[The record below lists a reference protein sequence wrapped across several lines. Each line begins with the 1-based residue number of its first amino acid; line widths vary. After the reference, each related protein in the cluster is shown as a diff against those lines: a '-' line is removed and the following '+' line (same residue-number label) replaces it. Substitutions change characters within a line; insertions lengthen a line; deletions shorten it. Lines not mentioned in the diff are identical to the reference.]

1 MADPAR
7 RIALFGGA
15 FDPPHLGH
23 VLCATYAHAI
33 SGVDAVWILPVAQH
47 PYDTKRD
54 VRPWSIRWR
63 LCQAA
68 FAPLGFA
75 ELRDDERRN
84 PDGKTYDLV
93 RALDAA
99 HPGTRWYLIGG
110 SDTRDDLPN
119 WHRGAELAQMIE
131 VIPVPRA
138 GFGADDAHSLPDIS
152 STAIRERLAR
162 DEPVDGLVPAAV
174 RSLIVREGWYRN

>member
-1 MADPAR
+1 MAEPAR

-23 VLCATYAHAI
+23 VLCATWAYAI

-54 VRPWSIRWR
+54 LRPWATRWA

-75 ELRDDERRN
+75 ELCDDERRN
-84 PDGKTYDLV
+84 PAGKTYDLV

-99 HPGTRWYLIGG
+99 HPNTHWHLVGG

-119 WHRGAELAQMIE
+119 WHRGDELTQMIDI
-131 VIPVPRA
+131 IPVPRA
-138 GFGADDAHSLPDIS
+138 GFDAEPERSLPAIS
-152 STAIRERLAR
+152 STEIRDRLAR
-162 DEPVDGLVPAAV
+162 GEPVDGLVPAAV
-174 RSLIVREGWYRN
+174 AALIARNNWYRS